1 MSIRIDAG
9 SSTILEIGYRI
20 LNIIIIYAR
29 ISLGACLALR
39 SSACNRRN
47 GKQSAIIIIAVQR
60 GVAVE
65 TENLRRI
72 LGIECCLSLGMTWDY

>member
-1 MSIRIDAG
+1 MSIHIDAG
-9 SSTILEIGYRI
+9 SLKILEIGYHI

-29 ISLGACLALR
+29 RDSGACLAQR
-39 SSACNRRN
+39 SSACNHRN

-65 TENLRRI
+65 SENLRRI
-72 LGIECCLSLGMTWDY
+72 LGIVCCLSLGMTWDY